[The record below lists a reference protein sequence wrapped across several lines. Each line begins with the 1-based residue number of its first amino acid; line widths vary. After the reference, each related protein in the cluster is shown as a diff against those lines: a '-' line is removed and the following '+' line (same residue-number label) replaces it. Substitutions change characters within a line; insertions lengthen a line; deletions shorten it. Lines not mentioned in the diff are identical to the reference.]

1 AIDLGEGPRPTP
13 RLGAMRRSS
22 HRAEVEQDGEMML
35 VIDSDA
41 LATLARRH
49 HVSRLSLFGS
59 AATESFDPER
69 SDADFLVEFSPESP
83 SPFEDYFRLKEAL
96 EAMFGRPVDLVTSS
110 SLENPHF
117 AASVARTAV

>member
-1 AIDLGEGPRPTP
+1 
-13 RLGAMRRSS
+13 MRRSS

-83 SPFEDYFRLKEAL
+83 SPFEDYFRLKI
-96 EAMFGRPVDLVTSS
+96 GRASCRERGEISVLGG
-110 SLENPHF
+110 SLKI
-117 AASVARTAV
+117 R